1 MSAPREQVA
10 LEAGESWPVEWEPV
24 EGDRDGPIARLETLC
39 LRAVLPSIA
48 RLPWGAQ
55 RAVVRSFARLAKTV
69 DRRHTHEARVFI
81 EAAFGTGIQRARREQ
96 LVLDAYETL
105 ILNAVEG
112 ADFDRVVPAERRKQH
127 FSAQATGDL
136 RRVLDEGTG
145 ALMLTAHIG
154 AWEYL
159 PMVMADLGFRPIYAV
174 SRPPR
179 NRPLSHYIQRVR
191 ESRGFRLL
199 ARHGAA
205 ATIPKVIA
213 AGGYVGLLVDQRARR
228 KTIVAPFFGRPAHC
242 ERAVAIFARRLGVP
256 VVFMACY
263 RTHER
268 WQYHVEF
275 PCVLW
280 PDELARR
287 SPEEIT
293 ARINVELERMIRAHP
308 EQYFWL
314 HDRYRAAPTD
324 EEEA

>member
-10 LEAGESWPVEWEPV
+10 LEASEWPVPWEPV
-24 EGDRDGPIARLETLC
+24 EGDRDGPMARLETLGVR
-39 LRAVLPSIA
+39 LVLPAIA
-48 RLPWGAQ
+48 RLPWGPQ
-55 RAVVRSFARLAKTV
+55 RGIVRAVARLAKVV
-69 DRRHTHEARVFI
+69 DRRHTREARGFI
-81 EAAFGTGIQRARREQ
+81 ETAFGTAIPRARREE
-96 LVLDAYETL
+96 LVLGAYETL

-112 ADFDRVVPAERRKQH
+112 ADVERLGSAASRQQH
-127 FSAQATGDL
+127 FSSEIPPDL
-136 RRVLDEGTG
+136 QRVLEEGTG
-145 ALMLTAHIG
+145 ALMLTAHVG
-154 AWEYL
+154 AWEFL
-159 PMVMADLGFRPIYAV
+159 PMVMSDLGFRPIYAV

-179 NRPLSHYIQRVR
+179 NLPLARYIQRVR

-199 ARHGAA
+199 PRHGAA

-256 VVFMACY
+256 VLFMVCY
-263 RTHER
+263 RRPER
-268 WQYHVEF
+268 WQYQVEF
-275 PCVLW
+275 PCILW

-293 ARINVELERMIRAHP
+293 ARINAELERMIRAHP